1 MVVVKWTSAP
11 VTTLTRRRTALLNA
25 EERPTLPFTAELG
38 TSIEAV
44 VSIEVV
50 DAWVLKLGRP
60 ACAGLVRVGPAMT
73 RDGRLWMRG
82 AFAVFCFT
90 TPSA

>member
-1 MVVVKWTSAP
+1 MFFFDYNIGQVRNIHIGRSIISFAQVDWTYTLMVVVKWTSAP

-44 VSIEVV
+44 VSIDVV
-50 DAWVLKLGRP
+50 DV
-60 ACAGLVRVGPAMT
+60 
-73 RDGRLWMRG
+73 
-82 AFAVFCFT
+82 
-90 TPSA
+90 